1 MIRRTVCEVNLSN
14 IENNIRGLQSKLD
27 ENVGFMAVVKA
38 DAYGHGIVPVSRKAL
53 SSGAHW
59 LGVAIPEEG
68 QLLREEGIK
77 APILVLG
84 PVSSDAAEDVVTYN
98 LRPAVFRQDTI
109 EALEKSGKKAN
120 RKVYIHLKI
129 DTGMNRIGVRGD
141 RELRDIL
148 GFIRDCTYVVLEGM
162 FTHFAF
168 SDAADKGFTMEQ
180 NRKFQEAVKYAR
192 SLGMEIPIL
201 HAANSAAI
209 IDCPDTHYN
218 MVRAG
223 ISIYGYYPSD
233 EVSHEV
239 FLRPALTWKT
249 RIAHL
254 KTVQSGETISYG
266 RTFEAKDQMKIATL
280 PVGYGDGYRRDLGNR
295 GSVLVRGKRA
305 PIVGRICMDQCMI
318 DVSHIPNVE
327 VGDEV
332 VLLGQ
337 QGEKWIDA
345 EEMAKWCHTISYE
358 ILTAIGKRVPRV
370 YVEETD
376 GAYSQH

>member
-1 MIRRTVCEVNLSN
+1 MTRPTVSEVNLSN
-14 IENNIRGLQSKLD
+14 IESNIQGLHSIIAEGAKL
-27 ENVGFMAVVKA
+27 MAVVKA
-38 DAYGHGIVPVSRKAL
+38 DAYGHGIIPVSRKAL
-53 SSGAHW
+53 ASGAHW

-84 PVSSDAAEDVVTYN
+84 PVSPEAAEDVIRYN

-109 EALEKSGKKAN
+109 EALEKLGRKTN

-129 DTGMNRIGVRGD
+129 DTGMNRIGIRGD
-141 RELRDIL
+141 RELRYIL
-148 GFIRDCTYVVLEGM
+148 GLIRDCSYVVLEGM
-162 FTHFAF
+162 FTHFAI
-168 SDAADKGFTMEQ
+168 SDAADKGFTIEQ
-180 NRKFQEAVKYAR
+180 NRKFKAAVKYAR

-223 ISIYGYYPSD
+223 ISIYGYYPSE
-233 EVSHEV
+233 EVAHDV
-239 FLRPALTWKT
+239 FLKPALTWKT
-249 RIAHL
+249 RIVHI
-254 KTVQSGETISYG
+254 KIVHSGETISYG
-266 RTFEAKDQMKIATL
+266 RTYKVKEQMKIATL

-295 GSVLVRGKRA
+295 GSVLVRGERA
-305 PIVGRICMDQCMI
+305 PIIGRICMDQCMI
-318 DVSHIPNVE
+318 DVSHIPNVG

-337 QGEKWIDA
+337 QGEQWIHA

-358 ILTAIGKRVPRV
+358 ILTTIGKRVPRV
-370 YVEETD
+370 YVEADDIFSE
-376 GAYSQH
+376 H